1 MVPALLGFCKP
12 LGNIFFPFLQQV
24 KNIFF
29 KILFVLLGFFS
40 SDMRLQEFFFQN
52 HHPPPPHPPPP
63 ILNPLKSKVQWSAP
77 WRLCGHI
84 LAVAVT
90 HNALLNML
98 PNQAAK
104 PCVHIGFEVADR
116 MKSNEH
122 YEQHKIKT

>member
-1 MVPALLGFCKP
+1 MVPVLLGFCKP
-12 LGNIFFPFLQQV
+12 LGNIFFPFLTAGQE
-24 KNIFF
+24 FF
-29 KILFVLLGFFS
+29 LKILFVLLANFLFQHALAGI
-40 SDMRLQEFFFQN
+40 FFFQN
-52 HHPPPPHPPPP
+52 PPPP
-63 ILNPLKSKVQWSAP
+63 ILTPLKIKSSMVGP
-77 WRLCGHI
+77 WRLFWTYF
-84 LAVAVT
+84 AVAVT

>member
-29 KILFVLLGFFS
+29 KILFVLLAIFLFRHALAGIFFS
-40 SDMRLQEFFFQN
+40 KSP
-52 HHPPPPHPPPP
+52 PPPPHPPPP